1 MISKI
6 YDEIRQTIK
15 ENYKFIITFFILM
28 ILFTIKFPFY
38 IEAPGGIIDIND
50 RIIIENKSESQGSF
64 NLAFVT
70 EIKATIPT
78 LILAYFN
85 DDWNI
90 IKEEEILYENE
101 TYDDENYRSHL
112 LLNEANNNAVIVAY
126 TYADKEII
134 ISNEHLFII
143 YVDENAETDLKIGDE
158 ILEIDGTKILNKNQ
172 LDEIVLQKNVGDRV
186 SMLVK
191 RDDDEIECF
200 GVLREVDNKK
210 IIGISLSKTSDVIT
224 NPQITFNFKSSE
236 SGPSG
241 GLMMALSIYDALVD
255 EDITRGMKI
264 VGTGT
269 IDSTGAVGSIGGIE
283 YKIKGA
289 VKENAD
295 IFLVPSG
302 ENYND
307 AKKLVDENEYDIQL
321 IEVDSFEDAL
331 NKLSEI
337 TG

>member
-15 ENYKFIITFFILM
+15 ENYKFIITFLVLM

-101 TYDDENYRSHL
+101 TYEDENYRSHL

-172 LDEIVLQKNVGDRV
+172 LDEIVLQKNVGDKV
-186 SMLVK
+186 SVLVK
-191 RDDDEIECF
+191 RDDDEVECF

-210 IIGISLSKTSDVIT
+210 IIGVSLSKTSDVIT
-224 NPQITFNFKSSE
+224 NPQITFNFKASE

-269 IDSTGAVGSIGGIE
+269 IDANGNVGSIGGIE

-289 VKENAD
+289 VKEKAD

-307 AKKLVDENEYDIQL
+307 AKKLVEENKYDIRL

-331 NKLSEI
+331 NKLFEI
-337 TG
+337 TN

>member
-78 LILAYFN
+78 IILAYFN

>member
-1 MISKI
+1 
-6 YDEIRQTIK
+6 
-15 ENYKFIITFFILM
+15 
-28 ILFTIKFPFY
+28 
-38 IEAPGGIIDIND
+38 
-50 RIIIENKSESQGSF
+50 
-64 NLAFVT
+64 
-70 EIKATIPT
+70 
-78 LILAYFN
+78 
-85 DDWNI
+85 
-90 IKEEEILYENE
+90 
-101 TYDDENYRSHL
+101 
-112 LLNEANNNAVIVAY
+112 
-126 TYADKEII
+126 
-134 ISNEHLFII
+134 
-143 YVDENAETDLKIGDE
+143 
-158 ILEIDGTKILNKNQ
+158 
-172 LDEIVLQKNVGDRV
+172 VGDRV